1 MSDGVEVPAT
11 GMDRRDFIKSSV
23 VAGGLVWAA
32 PAMSSLGSHA
42 FATGTPLNICPTED
56 MPSGLRWEYTGR
68 GCGGNGAPPALDFCE
83 DREGYPE
90 AASNGTLK
98 VTITGGPD
106 RGTYTTGTPGRNET
120 AFKLDGG
127 GQLERGKTFSSPP
140 NGGKAGAQTL
150 FEVYRDG
157 TLVHRVRV
165 HTSCSRDLSIGEE
178 FGSFKLI
185 AGIPGG

>member
-1 MSDGVEVPAT
+1 MSDGVEVPVT
-11 GMDRRDFIKSSV
+11 GMDRRDFIRSSV

-83 DREGYPE
+83 DRAGYPE

-106 RGTYTTGTPGRNET
+106 RGTYTIGVDGPLLPG
-120 AFKLDGG
+120 AK
-127 GQLERGKTFSSPP
+127 FSSPP

-150 FEVYRDG
+150 FEVYHDG
-157 TLVHRVRV
+157 NLVHRVRV
-165 HTSCSRDLSIGEE
+165 HTSCSRDLSIGEQ